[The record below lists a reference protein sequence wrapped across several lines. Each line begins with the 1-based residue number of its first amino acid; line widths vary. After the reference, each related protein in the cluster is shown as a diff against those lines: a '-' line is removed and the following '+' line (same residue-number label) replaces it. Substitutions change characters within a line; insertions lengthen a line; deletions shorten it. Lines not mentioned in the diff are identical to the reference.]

1 MGRFKVPGDFRSR
14 TPKGRLTD
22 GFDVLSG
29 LHLFQEYLGKPQLL
43 EVQGIFYYQQASFLD
58 TLGFENSPRSFEQ
71 GLIIGEGHRDRRSD
85 GTTSRSN
92 PVVCVA

>member
-1 MGRFKVPGDFRSR
+1 MGRFKVPGDLRSR

-43 EVQGIFYYQQASFLD
+43 EVQGIFYYQQASFVD

-71 GLIIGEGHRDRRSD
+71 GLISARVIGTAARMGPRAGATRWS
-85 GTTSRSN
+85 
-92 PVVCVA
+92 V